1 MFGTSDLLVL
11 IVSFGAACFTLN
23 LYKAARPA
31 Q

>member
-11 IVSFGAACFTLN
+11 ILSFGAACFALS
-23 LYKAARPA
+23 LLKAARPA